1 MSEDK
6 TLLKKIHMDIP
17 WDHIKDNHFPAAGAS
32 LQDKAAIVNRI
43 GLIMLSVG
51 TGAWR
56 VRDSMN
62 TAAAALGITCSV
74 DVGLLTID
82 STCFEGEEHATYSLS
97 LKSSGVNTDK
107 LAVLES
113 YVKTFS
119 EEAKTRSVKGIHRQ
133 LDTIQNRKGNY
144 TPLQAGL
151 ASAAACC
158 AFTFLLGGGLFEM
171 LCAFIGAGIGN
182 LIRRKMLDH
191 KIALFAAILVS
202 VAAACCAYVC
212 SIKLLELLPGVS
224 AAHEAGY
231 ICSMLFIIPGFPLI
245 TGGIDLAKQDMRS
258 GLERLAYALLI
269 ILIATCAGWATA
281 YILQFHPADFQALP
295 LNPLTTCLLRLLCS
309 FVGVFGFS
317 LMFNSPYKTA
327 LTAAGVGMA
336 ANTLRLELVDLAG
349 LPIGLAAFLGALTAG
364 LTASV
369 INKKIGK
376 PRISITVPSIV
387 IMVPGLYM
395 YRGIY
400 YIALSNITD
409 GALWLTRAALIVIAL
424 PFGLVVA
431 RLLTDRHF
439 RHCS

>member
-1 MSEDK
+1 MSENPH
-6 TLLKKIHMDIP
+6 LLKKIHMDIP
-17 WDHIKDNHFPAAGAS
+17 WSRIKSDDRPAVEAS
-32 LQDKAAIVNRI
+32 LQEKSTIVNRI
-43 GLIMLSVG
+43 GLMMLSVG

-62 TAAAALGITCSV
+62 TAAMALGITCSV
-74 DVGLLTID
+74 DVGLLTINC
-82 STCFEGEEHATYSLS
+82 TCFGNGEHVTTSLS

-107 LAVLES
+107 LAELES
-113 YVKTFS
+113 YCRVFHEEVKTHS
-119 EEAKTRSVKGIHRQ
+119 IKEIHQQ
-133 LDTIQNRKGNY
+133 LDDIKNLKGNY
-144 TPLQAGL
+144 SPLQAGF
-151 ASAAACC
+151 ASAIACC
-158 AFTFLLGGGLFEM
+158 AFTFLLGGGPFEM

-182 LIRRKMLDH
+182 FIRRKMLDH
-191 KIALFAAILVS
+191 KLALFLAILVS
-202 VAAACCAYVC
+202 VAAACAAYVC
-212 SIKLLELLPGVS
+212 SIKALEALFGVS
-224 AAHEAGY
+224 AAHQAGY
-231 ICSMLFIIPGFPLI
+231 ICAMLFIIPGFPLI

-269 ILIATCAGWATA
+269 ILIATCAGWVTA
-281 YILQFHPADFQALP
+281 YVLQFHPADFQPLP
-295 LNPLTTCLLRLLCS
+295 LDKLTMCIFRLICS
-309 FVGVFGFS
+309 FFGVFGFS

-327 LTAAGVGMA
+327 MTAAGVGMI

-364 LTASV
+364 LIASV

-424 PFGLVVA
+424 PIGLVAA
-431 RLLTDRHF
+431 RLLTDTHF